1 MRTDVALPVILAQDG
16 AEDLRRDAGL
26 RGDAATK
33 AIWALSAVFLLG
45 LLVLA
50 AVILSGRRRKG

>member
-1 MRTDVALPVILAQDG
+1 MRPELIPPVVLAQDAG
-16 AEDLRRDAGL
+16 QDLRRDAGL
-26 RGDAATK
+26 RGEAATN
-33 AIWALSAVFLLG
+33 AVWALSAVFVLG